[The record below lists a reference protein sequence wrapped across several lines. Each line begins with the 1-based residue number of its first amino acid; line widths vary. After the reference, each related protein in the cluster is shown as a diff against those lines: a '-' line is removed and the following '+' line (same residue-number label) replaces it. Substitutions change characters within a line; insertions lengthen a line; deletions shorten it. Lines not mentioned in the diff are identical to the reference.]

1 MYFSLTG
8 GLVSRQM
15 KTTLLGKKD
24 GGCLVSSLLKGTRQ
38 KPKADHA
45 PLTFLKTVLHIFT
58 WSIRKYFVPY
68 KILLLLKLNF
78 FEKTESYL
86 STSDWWL
93 IDDFYDKL

>member
-24 GGCLVSSLLKGTRQ
+24 GGCLVSSLLKGIRQ

-68 KILLLLKLNF
+68 KVLLLLNLPKF
-78 FEKTESYL
+78 KF
-86 STSDWWL
+86 DQ
-93 IDDFYDKL
+93 DFYSLWSSLFLVLA